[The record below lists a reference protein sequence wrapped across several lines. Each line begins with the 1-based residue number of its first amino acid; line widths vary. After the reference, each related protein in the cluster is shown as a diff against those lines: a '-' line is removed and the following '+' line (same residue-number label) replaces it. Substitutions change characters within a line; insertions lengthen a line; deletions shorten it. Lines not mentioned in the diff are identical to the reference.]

1 MDVLMNKLTRLLEG
15 EIELLES
22 LLMTLQDEKGAVL
35 DSNMDTLNRATKEK
49 ENLILKIRI
58 LEEQRM
64 HVMERIA
71 DALQKPVRSLTL
83 AKLSQLVEI
92 GYSER
97 LDRCRSSIRALTQ
110 SIDDLNN
117 TNRGLIHHS
126 LDLVR
131 GSLSLFAKITVPHP
145 IYYRTG
151 EIMKKNQTGNV
162 LSGMV

>member
-1 MDVLMNKLTRLLEG
+1 MDVLLKKLTGLLEG

-22 LLMTLQDEKGAVL
+22 LLMILQEEKGAML
-35 DSNMDTLNRATKEK
+35 DSNMDTLNQARKEK

-64 HVMERIA
+64 HLMERIA
-71 DALQKPVRSLTL
+71 DSFQSPDRFLTL
-83 AKLSQLVEI
+83 AKLSQMVENS
-92 GYSER
+92 YSER

-117 TNRGLIHHS
+117 TNRGLIKHS
-126 LDLVR
+126 LDLIR
-131 GSLSLFAKITVPHP
+131 GSLSLFDKLTVPHP
-145 IYYRTG
+145 TYYRTG
-151 EIMKKNQTGNV
+151 EIMRKNQTGKV